1 MSLRHP
7 KKKKF
12 IERLAHESGV
22 AIVIVDEQSR
32 EIDAANNNSICRV
45 LTASDEFNPRCAE
58 FCGKAY
64 AWATE
69 AGKPVDY
76 ECYAGLECKAV
87 PVNEGGKQLVAI
99 VGRAFMKAENY
110 RNATDR
116 AINGDWRSFRP
127 TEFFENV
134 VMTGSDATLVKAAE
148 RLGALRNGEPENILE
163 LDGPPAEAN
172 TAPEQ
177 AVETPSAKIT
187 ELIEK
192 FQDEIGEPASPE
204 FEPLRRHDLP
214 SEISAWRSV
223 LGSLM
228 SSEYKEACRTILE
241 FVASRY
247 DVASLVWL
255 ERANGHL
262 EPSLSIG
269 NLKDKPIK
277 LGIAADNERLLE
289 VAKREEP
296 LVFRE
301 RGAKKA
307 RTLNLFPVVVGG
319 ELRWAIAVEGNLDDP
334 VKHSIA
340 RFSRSVGP
348 QLEILRLRSEVSERD
363 SLARAVARFNEGLKK
378 IDADDFWTHVTQVS
392 AELLRAERAS
402 LLVHNE
408 KSDALQTKASIG
420 ARVNLFTEKGVGDRV
435 ARLVLEEGSPIV
447 VSDIETVGMK
457 SAPREWRYKTSS
469 FISYP
474 ILIGDRRLAVLNFTD
489 RVGGE
494 VFDERDLELLRA
506 IAPQIAVAIDRTT
519 LKDKAGE
526 FEQLSVTDAMTGLSN
541 RRYLERRL
549 DEEILRSKRH
559 RFPMSLLMLD
569 VDEFKS
575 YNDKF
580 GHPAGDIALKIVA
593 NVLTEILRG
602 DDVAARY
609 GGEEFA
615 VLLPQTTS
623 TEASAIAERI
633 RQRIERT
640 EFPKRKVTVSIGI
653 AAVSTEID
661 TPDDIIAAADNALYE
676 AKNHG
681 RNNVQIYDGF
691 GNSLNE
697 KIH

>member
-661 TPDDIIAAADNALYE
+661 KPDDIIAAADNALYE

>member
-1 MSLRHP
+1 MEHP

-12 IERLAHESGV
+12 IERLADESGV
-22 AIVIVDEQSR
+22 AIVVVDEKSR
-32 EIDAANNNSICRV
+32 EVAAANNNSICRV
-45 LTASDEFNPRCAE
+45 LTSSAEFNPRCAE

-69 AGKPVDY
+69 AGEAVNY
-76 ECYAGLECKAV
+76 ECHAGLECRAV
-87 PVNEGGKQLVAI
+87 PVKEQGQQFVAI

-110 RNATDR
+110 RKATDR
-116 AINGDWRSFRP
+116 AINGDWRKFRP

-134 VMTGSDATLVKAAE
+134 VMAGSTEKLVKTAARIE
-148 RLGALRNGEPENILE
+148 SINGRIVEDILE
-163 LDGPPAEAN
+163 LDAPPVAAAKTAKKAAQPPAE
-172 TAPEQ
+172 Q
-177 AVETPSAKIT
+177 IT
-187 ELIEK
+187 ELIER
-192 FQDEIGEPASPE
+192 FNDE
-204 FEPLRRHDLP
+204 FEQTKQNREPSRRPESP
-214 SEISAWRSV
+214 SEVSAWRSL

-228 SSEYKEACRTILE
+228 SLEYKHACRTILD
-241 FVASRY
+241 FVASRFSV
-247 DVASLVWL
+247 DSLLWL
-255 ERANGHL
+255 ERADGHL
-262 EPSLSIG
+262 EPSISIG

-289 VAKREEP
+289 VAKGEEP

-307 RTLNLFPVVVGG
+307 RTLNLFPVVVGT
-319 ELRWAIAVEGNLDDP
+319 ELRGAIAVEGVLEDS

-340 RFSRSVGP
+340 RFSRSIGP

-378 IDADDFWTHVTQVS
+378 IDAEDFWTHVTQIS

-402 LLVHNE
+402 LLIRNE
-408 KSDALQTKASIG
+408 KSDVLQTRAAIG
-420 ARVNLFTEKGVGDRV
+420 ARVNLFAEAGVGDRV
-435 ARLVLEEGSPIV
+435 ARAVLDEGSPVV
-447 VSDIETVGMK
+447 VSDIKSVGMQA
-457 SAPREWRYKTSS
+457 APRDWKYKTSS

-474 ILIGDRRLAVLNFTD
+474 ILIGERRLAVLNFTD
-489 RVGGE
+489 RVGGDS
-494 VFDERDLELLRA
+494 FDEHDLDLLQA
-506 IAPQIAVAIDRTT
+506 IAPQIAVAIDRTS

-526 FEQLSVTDAMTGLSN
+526 FEQLAVTDALTGLSN
-541 RRYLERRL
+541 RRYLQRRL
-549 DEEILRSKRH
+549 EEEILRSKRH

-593 NVLTEILRG
+593 SILSEILRG

-609 GGEEFA
+609 GGEEFS

-623 TEASAIAERI
+623 TEANAIAERI
-633 RQRIERT
+633 RQRVERT

-653 AAVSTEID
+653 ASVSTEID
-661 TPDDIIAAADNALYE
+661 TPDDIIAAADHALYE

>member
-1 MSLRHP
+1 MEHP

-12 IERLAHESGV
+12 IERLADESGV
-22 AIVIVDEQSR
+22 AIVVVDAKSR
-32 EIDAANNNSICRV
+32 EVAAANNNSICRV
-45 LTASDEFNPRCAE
+45 LTSSAEFNPRCAE

-69 AGKPVDY
+69 AGEAVNY
-76 ECYAGLECKAV
+76 ECHAGLECRAV
-87 PVNEGGKQLVAI
+87 PVKEQGQQFVAI

-110 RNATDR
+110 RKATDR
-116 AINGDWRSFRP
+116 AINGDWRKFRP

-134 VMTGSDATLVKAAE
+134 VMAGSTEKLVKTAARIE
-148 RLGALRNGEPENILE
+148 SINGRIVEDILE
-163 LDGPPAEAN
+163 LDAPPVAAAKTAKKAAQPPAE
-172 TAPEQ
+172 Q
-177 AVETPSAKIT
+177 IT
-187 ELIEK
+187 ELIER
-192 FQDEIGEPASPE
+192 FNDE
-204 FEPLRRHDLP
+204 FEQTKQNREPSRRPESP
-214 SEISAWRSV
+214 SEVSAWRSL

-228 SSEYKEACRTILE
+228 SLEYKHACRTILD
-241 FVASRY
+241 FVASRFSV
-247 DVASLVWL
+247 DSLLWL
-255 ERANGHL
+255 ERADGHL
-262 EPSLSIG
+262 EPSISIG

-289 VAKREEP
+289 VAKGEEP

-307 RTLNLFPVVVGG
+307 RTLNLFPVVVGT
-319 ELRWAIAVEGNLDDP
+319 ELRGAIAVEGVLEDS

-340 RFSRSVGP
+340 RFSRSIGP

-378 IDADDFWTHVTQVS
+378 IDAEDFWTHVTQIS

-402 LLVHNE
+402 LLIRNE
-408 KSDALQTKASIG
+408 KSDVLQTRAAIG
-420 ARVNLFTEKGVGDRV
+420 ARVNLFAEAGVGDRV
-435 ARLVLEEGSPIV
+435 ARAVLDEGSPVV
-447 VSDIETVGMK
+447 VSDIKSVGMQA
-457 SAPREWRYKTSS
+457 APRDWKYKTSS

-474 ILIGDRRLAVLNFTD
+474 ILIGERRLAVLNFTD
-489 RVGGE
+489 RVGGDS
-494 VFDERDLELLRA
+494 FDEHDLDLLQA
-506 IAPQIAVAIDRTT
+506 IAPQIAVAIDRTS

-526 FEQLSVTDAMTGLSN
+526 FEQLAVTDALTGLSN
-541 RRYLERRL
+541 RRYLQRRL
-549 DEEILRSKRH
+549 EEEILRSKRH

-593 NVLTEILRG
+593 SILSEILRG

-609 GGEEFA
+609 GGEEFS

-623 TEASAIAERI
+623 TEANAIAERI
-633 RQRIERT
+633 RQRVERT

-653 AAVSTEID
+653 ASVSTEID
-661 TPDDIIAAADNALYE
+661 TPDDIIAAADHALYE

>member
-228 SSEYKEACRTILE
+228 SLEYKEACRTILE

-623 TEASAIAERI
+623 TEASAIAVRI

-661 TPDDIIAAADNALYE
+661 KPDDIIAAADNALYE

>member
-1 MSLRHP
+1 MKHP

-12 IERLAHESGV
+12 IERLADESGV
-22 AIVIVDEQSR
+22 AIVVVDEKAR
-32 EIDAANNNSICRV
+32 EVAAANNNSICRV
-45 LTASDEFNPRCAE
+45 LTSSAEFNPRCAE
-58 FCGKAY
+58 FCGKAFE
-64 AWATE
+64 WATE
-69 AGKPVDY
+69 AGQAVDY
-76 ECYAGLECKAV
+76 ECYAGLECRAV
-87 PVNEGGKQLVAI
+87 PVAEQGQQFVAI
-99 VGRAFMKAENY
+99 VGRAFLKAENY

-116 AINGDWRSFRP
+116 AINGDWRNFRP

-134 VMTGSDATLVKAAE
+134 VMAGSGEKLVKTAD
-148 RLGALRNGEPENILE
+148 RLESIKTGVPEDILE
-163 LDGPPAEAN
+163 LDAAPVVSAKVKKQAEEPPAEKIDELIGRFN
-172 TAPEQ
+172 DELDRSKQTREP
-177 AVETPSAKIT
+177 VRRSETP
-187 ELIEK
+187 
-192 FQDEIGEPASPE
+192 GEV
-204 FEPLRRHDLP
+204 
-214 SEISAWRSV
+214 SAWRSL

-228 SSEYKEACRTILE
+228 TLEYRQACRAILE

-247 DVASLVWL
+247 SVDSLLWL
-255 ERANGHL
+255 ERADGHL
-262 EPSLSIG
+262 EPSLSLG
-269 NLKDKPIK
+269 DLKDKPIK
-277 LGIAADNERLLE
+277 LGIAADNERLLD
-289 VAKREEP
+289 VAKREES

-307 RTLNLFPVVVGG
+307 RTLNLFPVIVGTDLLG
-319 ELRWAIAVEGNLDDP
+319 AVAVEGVLEDK

-340 RFSRSVGP
+340 RFSRSIGP
-348 QLEILRLRSEVSERD
+348 QLEILRLRGEVSERD

-378 IDADDFWTHVTQVS
+378 IDAEDFWTHVTQVS

-402 LLVHNE
+402 LLVRNE
-408 KSDALQTKASIG
+408 KSEALQTKAAIG
-420 ARVNLFTEKGVGDRV
+420 ARVNLFTEAGVGDRV
-435 ARLVLEEGSPIV
+435 ARAVLEEGSPV
-447 VSDIETVGMK
+447 VVTDIRTIGMQ
-457 SAPREWRYKTSS
+457 SAPREWKYKTSS
-469 FISYP
+469 CISYP

-489 RVGGE
+489 RAGGD

-526 FEQLSVTDAMTGLSN
+526 FEQLAVTDALTGLSN

-549 DEEILRSKRH
+549 EEEILRSKRH

-593 NVLTEILRG
+593 SILSETLRG

-609 GGEEFA
+609 GGEEFS

-633 RQRIERT
+633 RQRVERT

-653 AAVSTEID
+653 ASVSTEID
-661 TPDDIIAAADNALYE
+661 RPDDIISAADHALYE

-681 RNNVQIYDGF
+681 RNNVQIYDGY

>member
-1 MSLRHP
+1 MKHP

-12 IERLAHESGV
+12 IERLADESGV
-22 AIVIVDEQSR
+22 AIVVVDEKAR
-32 EIDAANNNSICRV
+32 EVAAANNNSICRV
-45 LTASDEFNPRCAE
+45 LTSSAEFNPRCAE
-58 FCGKAY
+58 FCGKAFE
-64 AWATE
+64 WATE
-69 AGKPVDY
+69 AGQAVDY
-76 ECYAGLECKAV
+76 ECYAGLECRAV
-87 PVNEGGKQLVAI
+87 PVADQGQQFVAI
-99 VGRAFMKAENY
+99 VGRAFLKAENY

-116 AINGDWRSFRP
+116 AINGDWRNFRP

-134 VMTGSDATLVKAAE
+134 VMAGSGEKLVKTAD
-148 RLGALRNGEPENILE
+148 RLESIKTGVPEDILE
-163 LDGPPAEAN
+163 LDAAPAVSAKVKKQAEEPPAE
-172 TAPEQ
+172 
-177 AVETPSAKIT
+177 KID
-187 ELIEK
+187 ELIER
-192 FQDEIGEPASPE
+192 FNDELDRSKQTREPARRPE
-204 FEPLRRHDLP
+204 SL
-214 SEISAWRSV
+214 SEVSVWRSL

-228 SSEYKEACRTILE
+228 TLEYRQACRAILE

-247 DVASLVWL
+247 SVDSLLWL
-255 ERANGHL
+255 ERADGHL
-262 EPSLSIG
+262 EPSLSLG
-269 NLKDKPIK
+269 DLKDKPIK
-277 LGIAADNERLLE
+277 LGIAADNERLLD
-289 VAKREEP
+289 VAKREES

-307 RTLNLFPVVVGG
+307 RTLNLFPVIVGTDLLG
-319 ELRWAIAVEGNLDDP
+319 AVAVEGVLEDK

-340 RFSRSVGP
+340 RFSRSIGP
-348 QLEILRLRSEVSERD
+348 QLEILRLRGEVSERD

-378 IDADDFWTHVTQVS
+378 IDAEDFWTHVTQVS

-402 LLVHNE
+402 LLVRNE
-408 KSDALQTKASIG
+408 KSEALQTKAAIG
-420 ARVNLFTEKGVGDRV
+420 ARVNLFTEAGVGDRV
-435 ARLVLEEGSPIV
+435 ARAVLEEGSPV
-447 VSDIETVGMK
+447 VVTDIRTIGMQ
-457 SAPREWRYKTSS
+457 SAPREWKYKTSS

-489 RVGGE
+489 RAGGD

-526 FEQLSVTDAMTGLSN
+526 FEQLAVTDALTGLSN

-549 DEEILRSKRH
+549 EEEILRSKRH

-593 NVLTEILRG
+593 SILSEILRG

-609 GGEEFA
+609 GGEEFS

-633 RQRIERT
+633 RQRVERT

-653 AAVSTEID
+653 ASVSTEID
-661 TPDDIIAAADNALYE
+661 RPDDIISAADHALYE

-681 RNNVQIYDGF
+681 RNNVQIYDGY